1 MEIRDFSIK
10 MKNLEMNI
18 GYDNA
23 NDEWIERII
32 ENKLDNDYIGRIM
45 ISKYQFLKNIC
56 KWISMK
62 IIRVKIFIF
71 SKKSTDEDFILQT
84 LYFQSTYFYFE
95 NPINSNSILSQRVF
109 LPRDYVSCNS

>member
-56 KWISMK
+56 KWIIWK
-62 IIRVKIFIF
+62 
-71 SKKSTDEDFILQT
+71 
-84 LYFQSTYFYFE
+84 LYYSIKNYEFQ
-95 NPINSNSILSQRVF
+95 
-109 LPRDYVSCNS
+109 